1 MSEIT
6 QKPKRTI
13 TPEQREKMAEG
24 RKRAMEER
32 RKTKE
37 LIKKEEKDAKTTEK
51 KLAKEQEKQKAREEK
66 LKKEE
71 QKRKDLEIEL
81 AGLQQQKDRIES
93 LKKTME
99 NRNKF
104 RDKIQKFKEKEVEES
119 RPKMTI
125 ESLSPVEEVDEDDY
139 EELVVPSVKTA
150 PAQLAPPAQLIN
162 LSDITPPRVID
173 KAQIVRSEVSRLL
186 ETTKNKKVRDIFK
199 KLTNNYNTEMD
210 VTENLKVMMD
220 DLKKLIIDNTKELKK
235 ADKIIEE
242 EESKKAISQ
251 KTLDEVKEEQKY
263 KSQLSSLMRLR

>member
-139 EELVVPSVKTA
+139 EELVVPSVKTE
-150 PAQLAPPAQLIN
+150 PAQPAQLIN
-162 LSDITPPRVID
+162 LSDITPPTVID

-210 VTENLKVMMD
+210 VTQNLKVMMD

-242 EESKKAISQ
+242 EESKKQISE

>member
-1 MSEIT
+1 MSENT

-32 RKTKE
+32 RKTKD
-37 LIKKEEKDAKTTEK
+37 LIKKEEKDAKTKEK
-51 KLAKEQEKQKAREEK
+51 KLLKEQDKQKARDEK

-99 NRNKF
+99 NRSKF
-104 RDKIQKFKEKEVEES
+104 RDKIQKFKEQEEQDT

-125 ESLSPVEEVDEDDY
+125 EPLSPIEEAQPQDEMHD
-139 EELVVPSVKTA
+139 EHVVPSVKTE
-150 PAQLAPPAQLIN
+150 PEQLEQIPE
-162 LSDITPPRVID
+162 ID
-173 KAQIVRSEVSRLL
+173 KEQIVRTEVQRLL
-186 ETTKNKKVRDIFK
+186 ETTKNNKVRDIFK
-199 KLTNNYNTEMD
+199 KVTNSYNKNMD
-210 VTENLKVMMD
+210 VTQNLKIMMD

-235 ADKIIEE
+235 AERIIETE
-242 EESKKAISQ
+242 EQKKDIVE
-251 KTLDEVKEEQKY
+251 KTLDEVKEEVKY

>member
-6 QKPKRTI
+6 TKPKRTI

-24 RKRAMEER
+24 RKKAMEER

-37 LIKKEEKDAKTTEK
+37 LIKIEEKDAKAKEK
-51 KLAKEQEKQKAREEK
+51 KLLKEKDKQQVREDK

-93 LKKTME
+93 LKRTME
-99 NRNKF
+99 NRGKF
-104 RDKIQKFKEKEVEES
+104 RDKIQKFKEAEEELS

-125 ESLSPVEEVDEDDY
+125 EPMDTIYEDEEEA
-139 EELVVPSVKTA
+139 EHQPSR
-150 PAQLAPPAQLIN
+150 LIE
-162 LSDITPPRVID
+162 LSDITPPRIID
-173 KAQIVRSEVSRLL
+173 KEQIVRSEVQKILGS
-186 ETTKNKKVRDIFK
+186 TKNKKVRDIFK
-199 KLTNNYNTEMD
+199 KVTNSYNKNMD
-210 VTENLKVMMD
+210 VTQNLKVMMD

-235 ADKIIEE
+235 AEKIIDTEE
-242 EESKKAISQ
+242 QKKDIVE
-251 KTLDEVKEEQKY
+251 KTLDEVKEEVKY

>member
-13 TPEQREKMAEG
+13 TPEQREKMAVG

-37 LIKKEEKDAKTTEK
+37 LIKKEEKDAKTKEK
-51 KLAKEQEKQKAREEK
+51 KLAKEQDKQKTRDEK

-104 RDKIQKFKEKEVEES
+104 RDKIQKFKEKEEEES

-125 ESLSPVEEVDEDDY
+125 EPLSPIEEEDEDDY

-150 PAQLAPPAQLIN
+150 PAQPAQLIN
-162 LSDITPPRVID
+162 LSDITPPTVID

-199 KLTNNYNTEMD
+199 KLTNNYNTNMD
-210 VTENLKVMMD
+210 VTQNLQVMMN

-235 ADKIIEE
+235 ADKIIEA
-242 EESKKAISQ
+242 EESKKQISE

>member
-13 TPEQREKMAEG
+13 TPEQREKMAVG

-37 LIKKEEKDAKTTEK
+37 LIKKEEKDAKTKEK
-51 KLAKEQEKQKAREEK
+51 KLAKEQDKQKTRDEK

-104 RDKIQKFKEKEVEES
+104 RDKIQKFKEKEEEES

-125 ESLSPVEEVDEDDY
+125 EPLSPIEEEYEDDY

-150 PAQLAPPAQLIN
+150 PAQPAQLIN
-162 LSDITPPRVID
+162 LSDITPPTVID

-199 KLTNNYNTEMD
+199 KLTNNYNTNMD
-210 VTENLKVMMD
+210 VTQNLKIMMD

-235 ADKIIEE
+235 ADKIIEA
-242 EESKKAISQ
+242 EESKKQISE

>member
-1 MSEIT
+1 MSENP

-32 RKTKE
+32 RKTKD
-37 LIKKEEKDAKTTEK
+37 LIKKEEKDAKTKEK
-51 KLAKEQEKQKAREEK
+51 KLLKEQDKQKARDEK

-99 NRNKF
+99 NRSKF
-104 RDKIQKFKEKEVEES
+104 RDKIQKFKEQEEQDT

-125 ESLSPVEEVDEDDY
+125 EPLSPIEEAQPQDEMHD
-139 EELVVPSVKTA
+139 EQVVPSVVVELE
-150 PAQLAPPAQLIN
+150 QLEQIPE
-162 LSDITPPRVID
+162 ID
-173 KAQIVRSEVSRLL
+173 KEQIVRAEVQRLL
-186 ETTKNKKVRDIFK
+186 ETTKNNKVRDIFK
-199 KLTNNYNTEMD
+199 KVTNSYNKNMD
-210 VTENLKVMMD
+210 VTQNLKIMMD

-235 ADKIIEE
+235 AERIIETE
-242 EESKKAISQ
+242 EQKKDIVE
-251 KTLDEVKEEQKY
+251 KTLDEVKEEVKY

>member
-1 MSEIT
+1 MSET
-6 QKPKRTI
+6 TEKPKRTI

-32 RKTKE
+32 RQTKE
-37 LIKKEEKDAKTTEK
+37 LIKKEEKDAKTKEK
-51 KLAKEQEKQKAREEK
+51 KLLKEQDKQKARDEK

-99 NRNKF
+99 NRSKF
-104 RDKIQKFKEKEVEES
+104 RDKIQKFKEQEEQDT

-125 ESLSPVEEVDEDDY
+125 EPLSPVEESPEDEMHD
-139 EELVVPSVKTA
+139 EHVVPSVIVE
-150 PAQLAPPAQLIN
+150 PAQPAQPIN
-162 LSDITPPRVID
+162 ISDITPPRVID
-173 KAQIVRSEVSRLL
+173 KEQIVRSEVERLL

-199 KLTNNYNTEMD
+199 KLTNNYNTNMD
-210 VTENLKVMMD
+210 VTQNLKVMMD

-235 ADKIIEE
+235 ADKIIEQ
-242 EESKKAISQ
+242 EESKKAISE